1 MPAEIKI
8 NCGAAKV
15 AALPYGGTIGAPWSQ
30 AMVDAV
36 WRAMYGMDVTPQVP
50 KTLLGWYS
58 IATRGPRMFALTP
71 RGKDGSLRGPT
82 KEEAKF
88 LNFWGQAVNDPCR
101 KQSGIS
107 KIAGGILQVASV
119 FFPVMGYF
127 QAAQTA
133 VNTVQDVKRQ
143 KELVKD
149 ATDILT
155 SSAQQIAAANNPA
168 PVTALAMTQPTAPPL
183 VAPAAF
189 NPPAFADPLA
199 PAPRTTA
206 PARAKYTPRDYA
218 IAAGLGVGLYLLIR
232 RIRTR

>member
-1 MPAEIKI
+1 VAAEIQI

-15 AALPYGGTIGAPWSQ
+15 AALPYAGGIRWTQ
-30 AMVDAV
+30 AYINAV
-36 WRAMYGMDVTPQVP
+36 WRAIGYPDPVPQMP
-50 KTLLGWYS
+50 KTMEGWYRV
-58 IATRGPRMFALTP
+58 ATRGPRMLALTP
-71 RGKDGSLRGPT
+71 KGKDGSLRGVT
-82 KEEAKF
+82 KEENKF
-88 LNFWGQAVNDPCR
+88 WNFWGQAVEDPCR

-107 KIAGGILQVASV
+107 KIAGGILQIASIY
-119 FFPVMGYF
+119 FPVLGYF
-127 QAAQTA
+127 QAAATA

-143 KELVKD
+143 QNLVAD

-168 PVTALAMTQPTAPPL
+168 PVTTLAVTQPTAPPL
-183 VAPAAF
+183 VAPATAF

-199 PAPRTTA
+199 PAPRTTT
-206 PARAKYTPRDYA
+206 PARRKYTTRDYA